1 MSTFEYTTL
10 LVVGCPLA
18 FVAIMVATVL
28 ILAWKPDDR
37 PMASDDP
44 TEDTQDLTEAVDEI
58 LAVDPPVVPAYVAAV
73 TELDDMLRHATDPK
87 VRDLLLDR
95 RLKATKETVT

>member
-1 MSTFEYTTL
+1 MTTFD
-10 LVVGCPLA
+10 VVSLAVACPIGI
-18 FVAIMVATVL
+18 VAIVLAAVL
-28 ILAWKPDDR
+28 ILAWRPDDG
-37 PMASDDP
+37 PLTSDDP
-44 TEDTQDLTEAVDEI
+44 TEDAQDLTEAADVI

-73 TELDDMLRHATDPK
+73 TELDDMLRNATDPK